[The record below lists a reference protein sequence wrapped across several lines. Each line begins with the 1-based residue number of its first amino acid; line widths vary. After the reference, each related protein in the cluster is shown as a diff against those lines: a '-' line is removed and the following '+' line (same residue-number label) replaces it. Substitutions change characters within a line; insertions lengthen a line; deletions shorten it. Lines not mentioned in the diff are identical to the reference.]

1 MTQNSADQMNDP
13 SATTTA
19 SEQES
24 QLRRLDTLADWLDS
38 RFKLPG
44 TNIRFGLDAIFGLV
58 PGVGDGVLALPSVY
72 LIASAHSM
80 GVPKMT
86 LLRMAWNVLIDMLIG
101 AIPLVGDIFDVGFKA
116 NRRNIALVR
125 KHLDRRDA

>member
-1 MTQNSADQMNDP
+1 MNDP
-13 SATTTA
+13 NATTTA

-44 TNIRFGLDAIFGLV
+44 TDIRFGLDSLLGLV
-58 PGVGDGVLALPSVY
+58 PGIGDGVLALPSVY

-86 LLRMAWNVLIDMLIG
+86 LLRMSWNVLIDMLIG
-101 AIPLVGDIFDVGFKA
+101 AIPLIGDIFDVGFKA
-116 NRRNIALVR
+116 NRRNIALIR
-125 KHLDRRDA
+125 KHLDKRI